1 MTWIKPSPILPI
13 LSPPPSL
20 PPPVKSL
27 TAEEEAHLSELKEKS
42 AALKAAVKKG
52 VFTMM
57 HRPSAPELLKPGQSY
72 YSLVVAIAKRARDI
86 AQQADENHEIL
97 SEKPVKMAVEDF
109 SKGRY

>member
-1 MTWIKPSPILPI
+1 
-13 LSPPPSL
+13 
-20 PPPVKSL
+20 
-27 TAEEEAHLSELKEKS
+27 
-42 AALKAAVKKG
+42 
-52 VFTMM
+52 MM

-109 SKGRY
+109 SKGRYKMIESEDIGVIHDRPITSAGSTDLDDTVLE

>member
-1 MTWIKPSPILPI
+1 
-13 LSPPPSL
+13 
-20 PPPVKSL
+20 
-27 TAEEEAHLSELKEKS
+27 
-42 AALKAAVKKG
+42 
-52 VFTMM
+52 MM

-109 SKGRY
+109 SKGRYKMIESEDIGVIHDRAITSADSTDLDDTVHE

>member
-1 MTWIKPSPILPI
+1 
-13 LSPPPSL
+13 
-20 PPPVKSL
+20 
-27 TAEEEAHLSELKEKS
+27 
-42 AALKAAVKKG
+42 
-52 VFTMM
+52 MM

-109 SKGRY
+109 SKGRYKMIESEDIGVIHDRAITSADAADLDDTILE

>member
-1 MTWIKPSPILPI
+1 
-13 LSPPPSL
+13 
-20 PPPVKSL
+20 
-27 TAEEEAHLSELKEKS
+27 
-42 AALKAAVKKG
+42 
-52 VFTMM
+52 MM

-109 SKGRY
+109 SKGRYKIIESADIGVIHDRAITSADSTGLEDTVLE